1 MKPAELEA
9 FQEIVDRSRRIVFFG
24 GAGVSTAS
32 GIPDFR
38 SAEGLYAEEAD
49 GISPEM
55 ILSKSFF
62 YLQPEKFF
70 DWYRKHML
78 YPEAKPNAAHR
89 KLFELERADKLR
101 GIVTQNVDGLHKA
114 AGNIRV
120 YELHGNVHENYCMEC
135 NASYPAEV
143 ILESDGIPRCRDCGG
158 VIRPNVVLY
167 GEALPKYVCI
177 GAIREITNA
186 DTLIVAGTSLTVEPA
201 ASFLSHFRGKNL
213 VVINRDPIPAE
224 EQATLV
230 LHGNVVEI
238 MGQLRCP

>member
-1 MKPAELEA
+1 MDSEGIKA
-9 FQEIVDRSRRIVFFG
+9 FQEIIDRSRRIVFFG

-62 YLQPEKFF
+62 YLEPEKFF

-135 NASYPAEV
+135 NASYSAEV

-201 ASFLSHFRGKNL
+201 ASFLSHFRG
-213 VVINRDPIPAE
+213 
-224 EQATLV
+224 
-230 LHGNVVEI
+230 LH
-238 MGQLRCP
+238 